1 MADMDRLIEEF
12 AADWEAG
19 RRADVGSFLERV
31 DPGRRQELAA
41 ALDRYLMSAPTRR
54 WDPEAFEGSL
64 AQRASDQVYESVA
77 GVSGSWPELL
87 PRLRNQARIKRRELV
102 ERLTDALGFSGEQQ
116 VAKVGDYYNR
126 MEHGR
131 LEAAGVSRRVVDA
144 LARLLGAD
152 ADGIAAA
159 GARRS
164 DVTDDGDV
172 AFARKAFPD
181 AEFSDLGVL
190 EDLEMSP
197 PEPAAAAH
205 DEIDALFL
213 DG

>member
-1 MADMDRLIEEF
+1 MADIDRLIEEF

-19 RRADVGSFLERV
+19 RRTEVGSFLERV
-31 DPGRRQELAA
+31 DPGQRQELAA
-41 ALDRYLMSAPTRR
+41 ALDSYLMSAPTRR

-87 PRLRNQARIKRRELV
+87 PRLRNQARVKRRELV

-116 VAKVGDYYNR
+116 VAWIGDYYNR

-131 LEAAGVSRRVVDA
+131 LEAAGVSRRVIDA
-144 LARLLGAD
+144 LAGILEAD
-152 ADGIAAA
+152 AERIAAA

-164 DVTDDGDV
+164 DAAAPGDV

-181 AEFSDLGVL
+181 AEFADDRVL
-190 EDLEMSP
+190 ERMDMDSP
-197 PEPAAAAH
+197 APADPGR

>member
-1 MADMDRLIEEF
+1 MADVDRLIEEF
-12 AADWEAG
+12 AAEWEAG
-19 RRADVGSFLERV
+19 RRTDVGSFLERV
-31 DPGRRQELAA
+31 DPGQRQELAA

-77 GVSGSWPELL
+77 GVSGAWPELL

-102 ERLTDALGFSGEQQ
+102 ERLTDALGFTGAQQ
-116 VAKVGDYYNR
+116 VAKIGDYYNR

-131 LEAAGVSRRVVDA
+131 LEAAGVSRRVIDA
-144 LARLLGAD
+144 LAGLLDAD
-152 ADGIAAA
+152 ADAIAAA
-159 GARRS
+159 GARRAEPAAP
-164 DVTDDGDV
+164 GDV

-181 AEFSDLGVL
+181 AEFADARLL
-190 EDLEMSP
+190 ERLDMDAP
-197 PEPAAAAH
+197 APAEPAH